1 MRSLDD
7 QPVTFIDCYTAEF
20 REDDPQS
27 AASYGQMLSPVFDF
41 DVPAFA
47 QATPFFA
54 RSDIYILPDVTI
66 SRVRSGA
73 GRFTRTARTIA
84 ERGTDQILVV
94 CYTNGPFTMTTP
106 GHTRQVA
113 PGELAFIDLSQE
125 ITIEAAAV
133 ENISLALSRRKLE
146 TMVPFIDDA
155 HGFIRE
161 PGPLSRLLLDT
172 METIMTMGPTIPVV
186 DARAMASAT
195 IDLAASCLE
204 PLSRQQVETK
214 SDRSAVSLV
223 AIKSFIEQRLS
234 DAKLKPQTLMDEF
247 GVTRSTLY
255 RLFEPIGGVSAYITQ
270 RKLHRAFRLITDT
283 LQPRQRISQLAFDV
297 GFSHP
302 SAFTRA
308 FKDFFGLSPTDV
320 QMLAAQSKERDV
332 QLMVSPDLLK
342 YLSPIVAPSDRRP
355 CSLNL
360 PK

>member
-1 MRSLDD
+1 MPPPDD

-20 REDDPQS
+20 PEGDPES
-27 AASYGQMLSPVFDF
+27 AASYGQMLSAVFDF

-47 QATPFFA
+47 QSTPFSA
-54 RSDIYILPDVTI
+54 RSDVYILPDVTL
-66 SRVRSGA
+66 SRARSA
-73 GRFTRTARTIA
+73 AARFTRTARTIA

-94 CYTNGPFTMTTP
+94 CYTSGSFTMTTASD
-106 GHTRQVA
+106 TKQVQA
-113 PGELAFIDLSQE
+113 GELAFIDLSQE
-125 ITIEAAAV
+125 ITIEATAV
-133 ENISLALSRRKLE
+133 ANISLALSRRKLE

-172 METIMTMGPTIPVV
+172 MENIMAMGPAIPVV

-195 IDLAASCLE
+195 IDLAAACLE

-214 SDRSAVSLV
+214 SGRSTVSLV
-223 AIKSFIEQRLS
+223 AIKSFIERHLS
-234 DAKLKPQTLMDEF
+234 DADLKPQTLIDEF

-255 RLFEPIGGVSAYITQ
+255 RLFEPLGGVSAYITQ

-308 FKDFFGLSPTDV
+308 FKEFFGLSPTDV
-320 QMLAAQSKERDV
+320 QMLAGQSKERDV
-332 QLMVSPDLLK
+332 QLLVSPDLMK
-342 YLSPIVAPSDRRP
+342 YLSPIAGPSVAA
-355 CSLNL
+355 
-360 PK
+360 